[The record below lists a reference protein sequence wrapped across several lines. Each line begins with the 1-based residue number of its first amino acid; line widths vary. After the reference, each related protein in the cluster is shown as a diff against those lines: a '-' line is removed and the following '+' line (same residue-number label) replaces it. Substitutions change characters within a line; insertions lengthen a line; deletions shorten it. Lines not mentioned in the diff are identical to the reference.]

1 MPGTNSGATTFRLI
15 AGTGQNITATGT
27 SQAFTKVGA
36 QTYYVRL
43 LAETANVRFEISQPA
58 KAATAS
64 SPLLTTTSGVEYF
77 NCSPGDVVTVIQ
89 DSAGGVLSLVEC
101 TH

>member
-15 AGTGQNITATGT
+15 PGTGQNKTATGT
-27 SQAFTKVGA
+27 SQAFTAVGA

-43 LAETANVRFEISQPA
+43 NCETANVRFEIGRPGIV
-58 KAATAS
+58 ATS
-64 SPLLTTTSGVEYF
+64 TSPLLTTTSGVEYF
-77 NCSPGDVVTVIQ
+77 NCSPGDVVAVVQ
-89 DSAGGVLSLVEC
+89 DTSGGILSIVEC